1 LTRLFDGARCYGL
14 DVESGSWERL
24 LDLAETYGYPFL
36 GVVAAAENTF
46 LLGLVVPGDVAV
58 VLGGA
63 LSATERLDP
72 FVAALVVALGTLAGA
87 NLSFWIGRRGGIPL
101 VERSAARFAIEPAR
115 MKKVEAYFEG
125 HGAKTVFFASFISGI
140 KNLIPAIAGAS
151 RMGTLRFFA
160 YNAAGSIVR
169 SAVLIGVGYV
179 FGANFPNALRTAG
192 SINLWILGAIV
203 VLLVVFA
210 ARGVLK
216 RGRRREEGGETRQD
230 RVDTGAS

>member
-1 LTRLFDGARCYGL
+1 
-14 DVESGSWERL
+14 VESGSFERL
-24 LDLAETYGYPFL
+24 LDLAETFGYPFL
-36 GVVAAAENTF
+36 FAVAAAENTF

-58 VLGGA
+58 ILGGA

-72 FVAALVVALGTLAGA
+72 IVVTIVVALGTLAGA

-115 MKKVEAYFEG
+115 MKKVEAHFEG

-151 RMGTLRFFA
+151 RMGGVRFFA
-160 YNAAGSIVR
+160 YNAAGSVAR
-169 SAVLIGVGYV
+169 SVVLVAVGYV
-179 FGANFPNALRTAG
+179 FGANFPNALRTVG
-192 SINLWILGAIV
+192 SINLWILAVIV

-210 ARGVLK
+210 ARGALK
-216 RGRRREEGGETRQD
+216 RGRRGEEGGETHQD
-230 RVDTGAS
+230 RVDRGAS